1 MTMKNNIDKQKV
13 CELLMDILNACEG
26 FLLDRDTHTYYQIT
40 RESARKLILYSVYV
54 LSFMMGC
61 QESVYWIRMGKE
73 SA

>member
-1 MTMKNNIDKQKV
+1 MINNNEDKQKV
-13 CELLMDILNACEG
+13 RELLEDIANACDG
-26 FLLDRDTHTYYQIT
+26 FILDRNTHTSYPIT
-40 RESARKLILYSVYV
+40 RKSARKLILYSVYV